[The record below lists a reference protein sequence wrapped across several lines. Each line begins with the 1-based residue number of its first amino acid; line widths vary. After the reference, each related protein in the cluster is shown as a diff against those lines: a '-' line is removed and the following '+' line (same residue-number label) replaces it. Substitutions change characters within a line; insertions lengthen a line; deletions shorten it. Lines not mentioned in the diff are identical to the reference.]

1 MTARNWYGPVLL
13 SRVLVGALFTVA
25 LMGPG
30 PAHAAGKDTLVV
42 ASGAEAVTLDPGV
55 SFDGQSPLIWR
66 GVYESLLQ
74 YKGDTLEIV
83 PALAE
88 SYDISPD
95 RLTYTFKIRKG
106 VKFTD
111 GETLDAAAV
120 KFTIERQVAREHGI
134 A

>member
-1 MTARNWYGPVLL
+1 MTIVDRLRACLRAGGIFGVAASITL
-13 SRVLVGALFTVA
+13 SAVA
-25 LMGPG
+25 ASWIVSAA
-30 PAHAAGKDTLVV
+30 AHAAGKDTLVV

-106 VKFTD
+106 IKFSD
-111 GETLDAAAV
+111 GEPLKIGRASGR
-120 KFTIERQVAREHGI
+120 ERG
-134 A
+134 